1 MELYNNIRKYRIER
15 GLTQDQLAQLTGY
28 TDRSSIAKIEK
39 GLVDISQS
47 KLELFAAVLKV
58 SPGELMGK
66 VGPSDHFAPSADLT
80 DSERELLGYFRQL
93 NDAGQIAALDVIRGL
108 VSGGGFKKTVVE
120 NSVG

>member
-15 GLTQDQLAQLTGY
+15 GLTKDQLSKLTGY

-66 VGPSDHFAPSADLT
+66 VGSSDHFAPSADLT
-80 DSERELLGYFRQL
+80 GSERELLGYFRQL